1 MARPLHV
8 LLVLCVVAS
17 ALASAPQTF
26 RQSADLI
33 SDTNTQEDFEDFEG
47 PLEET
52 ESEESEGVTGEV
64 APLAIHVL
72 PHVRSDDPTCA

>member
-1 MARPLHV
+1 MFTMALHV

-33 SDTNTQEDFEDFEG
+33 SDTNTQEDFDG
-47 PLEET
+47 PLPGGGT
-52 ESEESEGVTGEV
+52 ESEESDGV

>member
-1 MARPLHV
+1 MFTMARPLHV
-8 LLVLCVVAS
+8 LLALCVVAS

-33 SDTNTQEDFEDFEG
+33 SDTNTQEDFDG
-47 PLEET
+47 PLPGGGT
-52 ESEESEGVTGEV
+52 ESEGVKGDV

-72 PHVRSDDPTCA
+72 PHVRSDDPTRA

>member
-1 MARPLHV
+1 MFTMARALHV

-33 SDTNTQEDFEDFEG
+33 SDTNTQEDFDG
-47 PLEET
+47 PLPGGGT
-52 ESEESEGVTGEV
+52 ESEGVKGDV

-72 PHVRSDDPTCA
+72 PHVRSDDPTRA

>member
-33 SDTNTQEDFEDFEG
+33 SDTNTQEDFEG

-52 ESEESEGVTGEV
+52 ESEESEGVKGEV

>member
-17 ALASAPQTF
+17 ALAQTF

-33 SDTNTQEDFEDFEG
+33 SDTNTQEDFEG